1 MFFDKLYE
9 GSRTESSI
17 HVVKIT
23 KQLLYSVN
31 MFCSHLEKGKYIT
44 AINKKSIRFF
54 FIWITRMIFD

>member
-31 MFCSHLEKGKYIT
+31 MFIWIDKGKYIT